1 MGGVKQVRMAGQ
13 DYQADGRQ
21 GAEVRQ
27 NIGTLGRQRAE
38 GRQNIEM
45 FGRQRAEI
53 RGQTLDRTYSTC
65 CSVKAQISGFDCEA
79 TRIAALIDRLQRDQL
94 NSVAIASPFH

>member
-38 GRQNIEM
+38 GR
-45 FGRQRAEI
+45 GQRAEG
-53 RGQTLDRTYSTC
+53 RGQR
-65 CSVKAQISGFDCEA
+65 AEG
-79 TRIAALIDRLQRDQL
+79 RGQRAEGRGQR
-94 NSVAIASPFH
+94 AEGR